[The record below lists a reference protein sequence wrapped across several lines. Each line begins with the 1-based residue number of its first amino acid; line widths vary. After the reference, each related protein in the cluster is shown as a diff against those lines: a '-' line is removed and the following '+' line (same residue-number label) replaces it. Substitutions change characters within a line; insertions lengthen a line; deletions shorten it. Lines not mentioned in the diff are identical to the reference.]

1 MTRARVKR
9 FVQDAQNTNIWD
21 WNSMVKSLE
30 GLRNQDQK
38 EKLANPKTKDSYL
51 SKCRLQDWWD

>member
-1 MTRARVKR
+1 MKRARVKQ
-9 FVQDAQNTNIWD
+9 FVQDAQNINVWD

-38 EKLANPKTKDSYL
+38 EKLANPKTKD
-51 SKCRLQDWWD
+51 